1 MANIFSLDYT
11 LLCLVVL
18 AGTLLLPIRW
28 RWTVLLT
35 GSVIA
40 YSRQGMA
47 PGLII
52 VVESLIAYFSALL
65 MIKCPRGKKQILVAH
80 VMVAIGSL
88 ITMKYS
94 GLIVDTIWQ
103 SGPLK
108 VKNLPA
114 PAVPWL
120 APLGIS
126 FYTLMSIAY
135 VSDVYSEVSSPER
148 NPLKVLLGLC
158 FFPIVTAGPI
168 ERLSSLIPQLSAPKI
183 MTYERFRRGALF
195 LLWGFFKKMVI
206 ADRIGIV
213 VNTVYADPAACEPIL
228 KVIAAILFVVQIYCD
243 FSAYSDMAVGMGRLL
258 GVDLIINFNTPYFSR
273 TVKEYWQ
280 RNHISLST
288 WVRDYLFVPLVARR
302 MSLARISWALM
313 LVFGVSGIW
322 HGASWTF
329 LAWGLLH
336 GIYLV
341 RDTINERRWK
351 SRPAH
356 SHWIERLRVAKERII
371 ALLLICISLIFFRAA
386 SFNDAMEILRGFY
399 QAAVALPQIADA
411 AYLRAVIGSTGL
423 DRLGWL
429 IGMSGIAVW
438 LGVEAA
444 LQRRDAVESFY
455 ARSPVLRWMAYY
467 TLLLAGLLLGTFN
480 QTQGFIYQQF

>member
-18 AGTLLLPIRW
+18 GGTLLLPIRW

-35 GSVIA
+35 GSVLA
-40 YSRQGMA
+40 YSRQGAA
-47 PGLII
+47 PCLMLVG
-52 VVESLIAYFSALL
+52 ESLLAYFSAIL
-65 MIKCPRGKKQILVAH
+65 MIKFPRDKKYVLVVY

-88 ITMKYS
+88 IAMKYS
-94 GLIVDTIWQ
+94 GLIVDTIWR
-103 SGPLK
+103 SGLLK
-108 VKNLPA
+108 LQNLSA
-114 PAVPWL
+114 PAVSWL

-135 VSDVYSEVSSPER
+135 VSDVYSGVSSPER
-148 NPLKVLLGLC
+148 NPLKVLLGLS

-168 ERLSSLIPQLSAPKI
+168 ERLSSLIPQLSAPRI
-183 MTYERFRRGALF
+183 LTHERFRRGALL

-228 KVIAAILFVVQIYCD
+228 KVIAAILFAVQIYCD

-258 GVDLIINFNTPYFSR
+258 GIDLIINFNTPYFSR

-313 LVFGVSGIW
+313 LVFGISGIW

-341 RDTINERRWK
+341 RDTLNERRWK

-356 SHWIERLRVAKERII
+356 SHWIKQLRLARERII
-371 ALLLICISLIFFRAA
+371 ALLLICISLVFFRAA
-386 SFNDAMEILRGFY
+386 SFEDAMEILRGFY
-399 QAAVALPQIADA
+399 QSVVVLPRMADA

-429 IGMSGIAVW
+429 IGMLGIAVW

-455 ARSPVLRWMAYY
+455 ARCPAVRWMAYY
-467 TLLLAGLLLGTFN
+467 ALLFAGLLLGTFN